1 MPSNVER
8 ASLVSRDVQ
17 IESVT
22 LTDTRLKTTLHTI
35 DQPAGFRLGNWFR
48 CRHELRAPDPD
59 RLFVYVELKFEA
71 NPEGE
76 PDPGGHVVDLSAT
89 FLATYRLGGAS
100 AYPRDALQ
108 YFADLNGTLNVWPY
122 WRELVQSFASRAGLP
137 GVVVPVFRPKVQQI
151 PEQKELQIPEEAA
164 TTQYVNPP

>member
-1 MPSNVER
+1 MSSNVER
-8 ASLVSRDVQ
+8 ASLVSRHVQ

-22 LTDTRLKTTLHTI
+22 LTDTRMMTTLHTI
-35 DQPAGFRLGNWFR
+35 DRPPAFRLGNWFR
-48 CRHELRAPDPD
+48 CRPELRSSAPDK
-59 RLFVYVELKFEA
+59 LFVYVELKFEA

-89 FLATYRLGGAS
+89 FLATYRLEGAS
-100 AYPRDALQ
+100 AYPGDALQ

-137 GVVVPVFRPKVQQI
+137 GVVVPVFRPRVQQI
-151 PEQKELQIPEEAA
+151 PEQKELQILDEVA
-164 TTQYVNPP
+164 TTQNVNPT